1 MKKLIILIVIMV
13 AGNNFAFSQENSQKE
28 TLIVI
33 HTDYGDIT
41 AKLYNDTPQHRDNF
55 IKLINE
61 GWYEGSPF
69 HRIIKNFMIQGGG
82 NADGKQD
89 PGYRI
94 PAEINPKHYH
104 KKGAL
109 SAARQGDQ
117 VNPERESSGCQFY
130 IVQGKKVPE
139 NQLESFS
146 KKSGVKYTDEQKSAY
161 KTLGGTPHLD
171 GQYTVFGEVI
181 MGLDVVDK
189 IAAVKTNKMK
199 GDRPVEELTMT
210 IEIVE

>member
-13 AGNNFAFSQENSQKE
+13 AGNNFAFSQENTKKE
-28 TLIVI
+28 TIIVI
-33 HTDYGDIT
+33 HTQYGDIT
-41 AKLYNDTPQHRDNF
+41 AKLYNDTPKHRDNF

-69 HRIIKNFMIQGGG
+69 HRIIKSFMIQGGG
-82 NADGKQD
+82 NADGRPD
-89 PGYRI
+89 PGYTI
-94 PAEINPKHYH
+94 PAEFNPKYYH

-109 SAARQGDQ
+109 SAARMSDQ
-117 VNPERESSGCQFY
+117 VNPKKESSGSQFY
-130 IVQGKKVPE
+130 IVQGNKVPE
-139 NQLESFS
+139 NQLASYS
-146 KKSGVKYTDEQKSAY
+146 RKTGVNYTDEQKQVY

-171 GQYTVFGEVI
+171 GAYTVFGEVI